1 MSRSGAVLL
10 LLVVVLP
17 AAAQDMP
24 LSQILVEGQDWRVA
38 ADGFMSVRA
47 MAADSKGRVLV
58 YDYEG
63 KGLVALH
70 PGIKL
75 PKVGK
80 LTSLASGPDGALY
93 GYESRRIVK
102 IVGDKV
108 TEVARNI
115 EVRQLV
121 VSPSGHLYCL
131 GFVGGTVYLVTA
143 DGKKTVVH
151 QGNTQC
157 RGLTLWP
164 DGGTLV
170 LGPRQGKHLWAL
182 RVEKDGSLKY
192 KEAYYELRV
201 PPYKDATGAYGL
213 TRDGAGRVYAAT
225 DLGVQVFDPSG
236 RLSGVLPL
244 PGGAVPHTL
253 AFGDPGRDVLYAAC
267 GNGVFALKL
276 RGTALWPKEKK

>member
-1 MSRSGAVLL
+1 MPRFRAALT

-24 LSQILVEGQDWRVA
+24 LSQILIDGQGWHVV
-38 ADGFMSVRA
+38 ADGFASVRA
-47 MAADSKGRVLV
+47 MAADNKGRVVL

-70 PGIKL
+70 PGLRL

-80 LTSLASGPDGALY
+80 VTSLAFGPDGALY
-93 GYESRRIVK
+93 AYQGRILK
-102 IVGDKV
+102 ILDDKV
-108 TEVARNI
+108 TEVARGI
-115 EVRQLV
+115 AVRRLLV
-121 VSPSGHLYCL
+121 TPSGQIYCTDRDSGAVHLI
-131 GFVGGTVYLVTA
+131 TA
-143 DGKKTVVH
+143 DGKKTVAEK
-151 QGNTQC
+151 GKTRC
-157 RGLTLWP
+157 GGLALWR

-201 PPYKDATGAYGL
+201 PPYKDATGVYGL
-213 TRDGAGRVYAAT
+213 TRDGAGRIYAAT
-225 DLGVQVFDPSG
+225 DLGVQVFDTSG

-244 PGGAVPHTL
+244 PGGAIPHTL
-253 AFGDPGRDVLYAAC
+253 AFGDTGRDVLYAATVSK
-267 GNGVFALKL
+267 VFTLKL
-276 RGTALWPKEKK
+276 RGTALWPKGKVR